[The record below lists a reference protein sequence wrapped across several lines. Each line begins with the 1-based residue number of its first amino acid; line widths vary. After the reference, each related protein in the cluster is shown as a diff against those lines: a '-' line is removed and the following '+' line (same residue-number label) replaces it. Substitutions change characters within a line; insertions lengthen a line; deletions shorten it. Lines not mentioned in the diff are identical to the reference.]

1 MLHPTGELRWFQVQL
16 LSETDALQCPFGRSQ
31 PLGPGQPCDFEP
43 KGRIVENTPLG
54 EECERL
60 EHHGHGLPAQA
71 VEFALG
77 EVGEGLTAD
86 GDGSRAGLDQSV
98 DHPQQGRFA

>member
-16 LSETDALQCPFGRSQ
+16 LSKTDALQSPFGRSQ
-31 PLGPGQPCDFEP
+31 TLGPGQPGDFEP

-77 EVGEGLTAD
+77 EV
-86 GDGSRAGLDQSV
+86 
-98 DHPQQGRFA
+98 